1 MYYHSAVAQNNEVE
15 PSSKLQKVIVF
26 TNRAMITKDAVFSV
40 KKGENVVRIS
50 GITTNLIDESVQISL
65 MGQVDMTISEVTIEE
80 TFLKK
85 TDQPVMQKLQLD
97 LNNLNNEIRNETYRM
112 TAIESANDFLKKADP
127 FPMNQRVTTIDLE
140 AHAKFIEKSL
150 SLNFERMGV
159 SDAKL
164 KKLNEE
170 KVAVESELASLK
182 SGKNKS
188 KNIVIHLQ
196 SATDKSGMKLGITYI
211 TTEAGWSPQY
221 EARADFNTSKVD
233 FNYFASIW
241 QSTGEDW
248 TDANVEISTSKPF
261 VYGNLPDLTAWYVDI
276 YTPRVYL
283 SRSKSTFEE
292 QNAPRAMMQQ
302 EASPAADKLLNETE
316 IIEQSTSFSFILPRK
331 VNVVSDGQPHRVS
344 ISKESVDAKYSWFTV
359 PKLIQNAFLKSSIKN
374 PFPFPLMSGPISVFF
389 DQKLV
394 GTTFVNEVIL
404 PDGAMELSLGID
416 EGIKIERKLQKK
428 YTDYAGILRKETTVY
443 FEYTIEI
450 TNGKSNEISLDLND
464 QFPVSRNEKVKVE
477 MQIPKEGDATIS
489 EVGIILWKIK
499 LAPGMKKSIPVKF
512 SVSYPKEV
520 TISGL

>member
-1 MYYHSAVAQNNEVE
+1 
-15 PSSKLQKVIVF
+15 
-26 TNRAMITKDAVFSV
+26 
-40 KKGENVVRIS
+40 
-50 GITTNLIDESVQISL
+50 
-65 MGQVDMTISEVTIEE
+65 
-80 TFLKK
+80 
-85 TDQPVMQKLQLD
+85 
-97 LNNLNNEIRNETYRM
+97 
-112 TAIESANDFLKKADP
+112 
-127 FPMNQRVTTIDLE
+127 
-140 AHAKFIEKSL
+140 
-150 SLNFERMGV
+150 
-159 SDAKL
+159 
-164 KKLNEE
+164 
-170 KVAVESELASLK
+170 
-182 SGKNKS
+182 
-188 KNIVIHLQ
+188 
-196 SATDKSGMKLGITYI
+196 MKLGITYI

-283 SRSKSTFEE
+283 ARSKSTFEE

-302 EASPAADKLLNETE
+302 EASPAEDKLLNETE
-316 IIEQSTSFSFILPRK
+316 IKEQSTSFSFILPRK

-344 ISKESVDAKYSWFTV
+344 ISKESVDAKFSWFTV

-374 PFPFPLMSGPISVFF
+374 PFSFPLMSGPISVFF

-404 PDGAMELSLGID
+404 PEGAMELSLGID

-443 FEYTIEI
+443 FEYSIEI
-450 TNGKSNEISLDLND
+450 TNGKSNEITLDLND

-489 EVGIILWKIK
+489 EEGIILWKIK
-499 LAPGMKKSIPVKF
+499 LSPGMKKSIPVKF